1 MPRSF
6 WQRTGPNEIDKEAH
20 NVDVLWEYPLVFY
33 EATMAMKAPKE
44 VQDSMDLVGGRI
56 KSLLPISGV
65 RLTIDADD
73 IAEAVFSA
81 YKTLGSMMNK
91 LQAQFVLAKEIRAI
105 DKMDV
110 AHRIV
115 TKHFMPDL
123 IGNLGRSPARRSGA
137 PSAARSTAGC
147 P

>member
-1 MPRSF
+1 MTPTTS
-6 WQRTGPNEIDKEAH
+6 P
-20 NVDVLWEYPLVFY
+20 
-33 EATMAMKAPKE
+33 KA
-44 VQDSMDLVGGRI
+44 RI
-56 KSLLPISGV
+56 
-65 RLTIDADD
+65 
-73 IAEAVFSA
+73 FSA

-123 IGNLGRSPARRSGA
+123 IGNLGAFSGQKVRCTKCGKIYRRVPLTGRCYCGNNLTMTVAEGSVKKYLRITKLIGKEYGL
-137 PSAARSTAGC
+137 PNYTRQRIGLMESSIQSMFGGDDR
-147 P
+147 